1 VRRWLG
7 REKEVEGCVNKRRGS
22 ARSPSARRW
31 GVEVLVAYFAV
42 RPLASRDFAGAHHC
56 LRPPWAQAVVG
67 EVVQH
72 LTLLKQWAL
81 VLSRSKS
88 MNLFKNKINRSW
100 DCWLPSKQCKCWA

>member
-67 EVVQH
+67 GSCATSD
-72 LTLLKQWAL
+72 LTKT
-81 VLSRSKS
+81 VGTG
-88 MNLFKNKINRSW
+88 II
-100 DCWLPSKQCKCWA
+100 